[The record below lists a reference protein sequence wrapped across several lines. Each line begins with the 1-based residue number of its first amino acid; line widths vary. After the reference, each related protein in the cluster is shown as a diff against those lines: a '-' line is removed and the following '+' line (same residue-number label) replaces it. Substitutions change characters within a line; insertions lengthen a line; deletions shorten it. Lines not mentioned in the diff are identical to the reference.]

1 MVLATQAWFDAVNA
15 QGGVRGRQ
23 LRAVAF
29 DDGDRLDASVKRVQR
44 LVYMLSVM
52 GTQSAMRALGA
63 CAAGPVS
70 FIGLQ
75 PYINT
80 KVLLEGLRCAGRD
93 LSRSRAVQALESLRR
108 LDIGGGARWT
118 TARAC
123 ARARSSSISPSS
135 ARAGSSPARM
145 PFAIHHHSFDTLKEL
160 LCWV

>member
-15 QGGVRGRQ
+15 QGGVLGRL

-108 LDIGGGARWT
+108 LDIGGRGGLRQG
-118 TARAC
+118 RVPGPVVS
-123 ARARSSSISPSS
+123 RS
-135 ARAGSSPARM
+135 
-145 PFAIHHHSFDTLKEL
+145 HHHRRGREVRPLGCHL
-160 LCWV
+160 LSITIHLIP

>member
-1 MVLATQAWFDAVNA
+1 MVLATQACFDAVNA
-15 QGGVRGRQ
+15 HSGVRGRQ
-23 LRAVAF
+23 LRTVAF

-52 GTQSAMRALGA
+52 GTQSALRALGA

-75 PYINT
+75 AYINT

-108 LDIGGGARWT
+108 LDIGGGSEVDYGKGVCQGPKFLDLTIIGAGGKFAR
-118 TARAC
+118 
-123 ARARSSSISPSS
+123 
-135 ARAGSSPARM
+135 
-145 PFAIHHHSFDTLKEL
+145 
-160 LCWV
+160 

>member
-1 MVLATQAWFDAVNA
+1 MVLATQACFDAVNA
-15 QGGVRGRQ
+15 HSGVRGRQ
-23 LRAVAF
+23 WRAVAF

-52 GTQSAMRALGA
+52 GTQSALRALGA

-80 KVLLEGLRCAGRD
+80 KVLLEGPRCAGRD

-108 LDIGGGARWT
+108 LDIGGVRGGLRQG
-118 TARAC
+118 RVPGPEVP
-123 ARARSSSISPSS
+123 RS
-135 ARAGSSPARM
+135 
-145 PFAIHHHSFDTLKEL
+145 HHHRRGREVRPLGCHL
-160 LCWV
+160 LSITIHLIP

>member
-1 MVLATQAWFDAVNA
+1 MVLATQACFDAVNA

-108 LDIGGGARWT
+108 LDIGGRGGLRQG
-118 TARAC
+118 RVPGPVVS
-123 ARARSSSISPSS
+123 RS
-135 ARAGSSPARM
+135 
-145 PFAIHHHSFDTLKEL
+145 HHHRRGREVRPLGCHL
-160 LCWV
+160 LSITIHLIP

>member
-1 MVLATQAWFDAVNA
+1 MVLATQACFDAVNA

-29 DDGDRLDASVKRVQR
+29 DGGDRLDASVKRVQR

-52 GTQSAMRALGA
+52 GTQSALRALGA

>member
-1 MVLATQAWFDAVNA
+1 MVLATQACFDAVNA
-15 QGGVRGRQ
+15 QGGVLGRL

-93 LSRSRAVQALESLRR
+93 LSRSRAVQALESQRR
-108 LDIGGGARWT
+108 LDIGGARWT

-145 PFAIHHHSFDTLKEL
+145 PFAIYHHSFDTLKEL

>member
-1 MVLATQAWFDAVNA
+1 MVLATQACFDAVNA

-52 GTQSAMRALGA
+52 GTQSALRALGA

-75 PYINT
+75 AYINT

-108 LDIGGGARWT
+108 LDIGGVRGGLRQAHV
-118 TARAC
+118 
-123 ARARSSSISPSS
+123 PE
-135 ARAGSSPARM
+135 PEV
-145 PFAIHHHSFDTLKEL
+145 PQFHHHRRGREVRPLGCHL
-160 LCWV
+160 LSITIHLIP

>member
-1 MVLATQAWFDAVNA
+1 MVLATQACFDAVNA

-52 GTQSAMRALGA
+52 GTQSALRALGA

-108 LDIGGGARWT
+108 LDIGGFEADYGKRMCQGPKSLNFTIIGAGGKF
-118 TARAC
+118 AR
-123 ARARSSSISPSS
+123 
-135 ARAGSSPARM
+135 
-145 PFAIHHHSFDTLKEL
+145 
-160 LCWV
+160 